1 MGLLTAQVRTIHC
14 WHSMVQACS
23 ACSGVHS
30 STLLHQQ
37 MREGMDKDTYNSQEV
52 KKHVR
57 LQDRIKSA
65 QDLRS
70 GGETYCSVLALG
82 KVQKAGFVP
91 GDVPT
96 LESPPPTDMLRANRN
111 GVSAPRRGS
120 NVSLVLDMSSLS
132 NIEPIQSLS
141 TPRDVTVQL
150 LNTTSHVLTQKM
162 LQRNWSLEDL
172 QEEFAKVPSNFISPD
187 ELDIPGRAAK
197 DRYKSILPSM
207 FTLGFTADSRDVKMG
222 KEDCLI
228 YPFGDPQSR
237 VHLKRAKS
245 QEDERYINANYIR
258 GYAGREKTYI
268 ATQGPM
274 LNTVNDFWAMVWQE
288 EAPLIVMLTKLKEEK
303 EKCICYWPETET
315 TYGPFTIQV
324 QSICES
330 EEYTTR
336 SFTLQLK
343 DECRT
348 VKHIVFSSW
357 PDQKTPESA
366 KALLHLV
373 LEVEKI
379 IQTAE
384 STGPIIVH
392 CSAGIGRTGCFI
404 ATQIGCQQL
413 KEKGEVDI
421 LGIVCQ
427 LRIDRCVSNDQ

>member
-1 MGLLTAQVRTIHC
+1 
-14 WHSMVQACS
+14 
-23 ACSGVHS
+23 
-30 STLLHQQ
+30 
-37 MREGMDKDTYNSQEV
+37 
-52 KKHVR
+52 
-57 LQDRIKSA
+57 
-65 QDLRS
+65 
-70 GGETYCSVLALG
+70 
-82 KVQKAGFVP
+82 
-91 GDVPT
+91 
-96 LESPPPTDMLRANRN
+96 
-111 GVSAPRRGS
+111 
-120 NVSLVLDMSSLS
+120 
-132 NIEPIQSLS
+132 
-141 TPRDVTVQL
+141 
-150 LNTTSHVLTQKM
+150 
-162 LQRNWSLEDL
+162 
-172 QEEFAKVPSNFISPD
+172 
-187 ELDIPGRAAK
+187 
-197 DRYKSILPSM
+197 
-207 FTLGFTADSRDVKMG
+207 
-222 KEDCLI
+222 
-228 YPFGDPQSR
+228 
-237 VHLKRAKS
+237 
-245 QEDERYINANYIR
+245 
-258 GYAGREKTYI
+258 
-268 ATQGPM
+268 M

-427 LRIDRCVSNDQ
+427 LRIDRGGMIQTIEQYQFLHHTLAMYASQLPKITES